1 MRIFPKLYSGIF
13 TITSVQAKWDTCKLY
28 VDKVCIFGIINN
40 YNWDNFKWISTTHLV
55 NGPKY
60 FINTKIPCTRNHH
73 RHSNLITPIKLFLS
87 YALQPHQPFSSMHQ
101 SSRLLLWHA
110 LLQQLNP
117 TITWNPSSI
126 SLFQQI
132 NLLYQP
138 PYPH

>member
-13 TITSVQAKWDTCKLY
+13 TITSAQAKWDTCKLY

-73 RHSNLITPIKLFLS
+73 RHSNLITPITTILNCKHYWLNYFCLYIPTPSPHHIWYNCVHVFISISRINNKLKGLFT
-87 YALQPHQPFSSMHQ
+87 Y
-101 SSRLLLWHA
+101 LLWLKYA
-110 LLQQLNP
+110 
-117 TITWNPSSI
+117 
-126 SLFQQI
+126 
-132 NLLYQP
+132 
-138 PYPH
+138 